1 MITSMVWVV
10 CVLLKMKGSIQ
21 TDDHEWLEIEE
32 HGHIES
38 PPELVYHS
46 L

>member
-1 MITSMVWVV
+1 MITSMMGRVV
-10 CVLLKMKGSIQ
+10 VLLKTKGSIQ